1 MILLKLIK
9 AYEKR
14 YLFCSTMGIS
24 KEENCEA
31 RKGRNNFE
39 IMKLSDKQKDTVIIL
54 RLNYWE

>member
-31 RKGRNNFE
+31 WKEE
-39 IMKLSDKQKDTVIIL
+39 IILKLSGKQNDTVIVL
-54 RLNYWE
+54 WLNYWE